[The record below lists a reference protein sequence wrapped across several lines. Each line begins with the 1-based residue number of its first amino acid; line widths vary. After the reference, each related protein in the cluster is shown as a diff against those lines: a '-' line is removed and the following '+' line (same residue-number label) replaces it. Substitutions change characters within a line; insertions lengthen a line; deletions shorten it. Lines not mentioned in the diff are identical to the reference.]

1 MRAIEA
7 HFHPSL
13 SFFCH
18 IMLQYSKEVLLCRN
32 NSEIFVLLFSLHL
45 LCHFIVLLQLASD
58 AFPKDMTLALAY
70 LLALPQV
77 SLTALFA
84 DLSLSFSHFEWL
96 CVCLRLWFFIT
107 ISFTAA
113 KIVWYW
119 KIKPFKSHC
128 KSNTKSN
135 SYSISLCPVTS
146 GPPFESIIAFSWF
159 RLVIGSCSNKIIWKK
174 KIFMGL
180 KLIACLQWFLCS
192 LSGEVLL
199 KLMWC

>member
-1 MRAIEA
+1 MRATEA
-7 HFHPSL
+7 HFHPFL

-18 IMLQYSKEVLLCRN
+18 VMLQYSKEALLCRN
-32 NSEIFVLLFSLHL
+32 NSETLFLLFSLYL

-84 DLSLSFSHFEWL
+84 DLYLSFSHSEWL
-96 CVCLRLWFFIT
+96 CVCIRLWFFLT
-107 ISFTAA
+107 ISFTVV
-113 KIVWYW
+113 KIVWFW

-128 KSNTKSN
+128 KSNVKSN
-135 SYSISLCPVTS
+135 AYRILLHQ
-146 GPPFESIIAFSWF
+146 GPPFKSIIAFSWF
-159 RLVIGSCSNKIIWKK
+159 RSVIGSYSNKIIWKK
-174 KIFMGL
+174 NLYELKIASMSPVIL
-180 KLIACLQWFLCS
+180 LSS